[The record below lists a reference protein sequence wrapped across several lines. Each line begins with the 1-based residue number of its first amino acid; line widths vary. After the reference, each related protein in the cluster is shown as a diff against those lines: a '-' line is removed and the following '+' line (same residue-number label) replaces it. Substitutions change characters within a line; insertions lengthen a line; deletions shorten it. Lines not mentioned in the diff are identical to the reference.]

1 MNTENNS
8 WALSNSKI
16 EVISVLTFIVVQGC
30 SLSRNDINFIWAAD
44 YFAETTFDD
53 DAGAFTCDTLA
64 ISATSRTR
72 TTCRYR
78 FWPVGLAFRSRLCDY
93 LEEPSKALTNAVN
106 LPTGPPTVSRPIS
119 SIGLGELGLIRSW
132 SLTKAW
138 LPVSSS
144 ENSSFWM
151 MRPQTELLPRS
162 PRDINRRI

>member
-1 MNTENNS
+1 
-8 WALSNSKI
+8 
-16 EVISVLTFIVVQGC
+16 VVQGC
-30 SLSRNDINFIWAAD
+30 SLSRNDINFIWAAG

-144 ENSSFWM
+144 RIPLSEWCVHKRSYSHAVLVTSIEEYKSS
-151 MRPQTELLPRS
+151 RTKS
-162 PRDINRRI
+162 K